1 MIEGGSLAARDL
13 IDSGSVDTGISSD
26 QFIAGISANVVR
38 TREPKSANKSMG
50 SHPGD
55 SETLRSYLVEMG
67 KIPRLSQDQE
77 LELTERVAQTRETFV
92 HRLFACGI
100 VFTRIS
106 DLLVEVVEGKR
117 RIDRTL
123 EVAVGN
129 TAEKSELRDRLKEVV
144 AYLADAAH
152 RDRYDLSIAIGGKDE
167 SSERRARAIG
177 RLMRRKHATAQK
189 LQTLGLREKFLP
201 EWMKAVENAATA
213 LDVSRSGGEDL
224 PANMFELPDAAEARE
239 IFDLYLETPGT
250 LEFQLP
256 RIRESH
262 DLYAH
267 AKQELVAANLRL
279 VVSIAKSYR
288 NRGLNF
294 LDLIQEGNIGL
305 IRAVE
310 KFDQSLGFKFA
321 TYATWW
327 IRQAILKAIADQAK
341 LIRIPA
347 RMQERI
353 QTVQASKA
361 MLRQQANR
369 NPTIEETARHAQ
381 VSEQDVWH
389 AEALLGGPLSLDA
402 KLWEEEEFANFLPA
416 PEQKTTMDE
425 SGRTTMHRL
434 LAKVFSVLNP
444 REQEILRRRFGIGDG
459 RTQTL
464 EEISRAF
471 SLTRERIRQIEIAAL
486 GKLRKSS
493 MCACLAEWL
502 DEPISL

>member
-1 MIEGGSLAARDL
+1 MIEGGSLAARDP
-13 IDSGSVDTGISSD
+13 IDSGSMYTGISSD
-26 QFIAGISANVVR
+26 QFTAGISAKTAR
-38 TREPKSANKSMG
+38 TREERSAG

-67 KIPRLSQDQE
+67 KIPRLSKDKE
-77 LELTERVAQTRETFV
+77 LELTERVAVTRETFI

-100 VFTRIS
+100 VSARIC
-106 DLLVEVVEGKR
+106 DLLVEVVEGQR

-123 EVAVGN
+123 EVAVAN
-129 TAEKSELRDRLKEVV
+129 TAEKAALRERLREVV
-144 AYLADAAH
+144 ASLADAAH
-152 RDRYDLSIAIGGKDE
+152 RDRYDLSIAMSGVDE
-167 SSERRARAIG
+167 PSERRERAIE
-177 RLMRRKHATAQK
+177 RLMRRKHASAQK
-189 LQTLGLREKFLP
+189 LQELGLREKFLP
-201 EWMKAVENAATA
+201 EWMRAIENAAMA
-213 LDVSRSGGEDL
+213 LDVPEKPAEDL
-224 PANMFELPDAAEARE
+224 PAKMFQLPESPEARE

-256 RIRESH
+256 RIREAH
-262 DLYAH
+262 DAYAKV
-267 AKQELVAANLRL
+267 KQELVAANLRL

-294 LDLIQEGNIGL
+294 LDLIQEGNLGL

-327 IRQAILKAIADQAK
+327 IRQAILKAVADQAK

-361 MLRQQANR
+361 LLRQQANR

-381 VSEQDVWH
+381 VSEQDVWQ
-389 AEALLGGPLSLDA
+389 AEVLLGGPLSLDA
-402 KLWEEEEFANFLPA
+402 KLWDDEEFANFLPA
-416 PEQKTTMDE
+416 PEQPVTMDE
-425 SGRTTMHRL
+425 SGRTTMQRL
-434 LAKVFSVLNP
+434 LGKVFSVLNP
-444 REQEILRRRFGIGDG
+444 REQEILRRRFGIGG
-459 RTQTL
+459 GHTQTL
-464 EEISRAF
+464 EEVSRAF

-493 MCACLAEWL
+493 VCAGLADWME
-502 DEPISL
+502 EPVSL